1 SRRADAVERYDAAVM
16 SSRFA
21 ATQVSGCA
29 LGKTASEIGVVEIR
43 KGGEGRAI
51 GDADSGPGHLDE
63 PILAQPAEHSIDV
76 RNAEAEDIG
85 ELGLG
90 ERQIERAAIA
100 QADGREACGHL

>member
-1 SRRADAVERYDAAVM
+1 MYQAARASRDFGKWRPRREDRRPSGRLSRRADAVERYDAAVM

-76 RNAEAEDIG
+76 
-85 ELGLG
+85 
-90 ERQIERAAIA
+90 
-100 QADGREACGHL
+100 